1 MGCTVGSNKP
11 FSTLNLRIKPGE
23 GPIPEPAGIC
33 MLRIKKL
40 PRRAQPGGGKPISGD
55 HKTDESNPPSTDP
68 QKRGPHRTTENATG
82 RVGGGTNG
90 QAKWQ
95 QMGGGESGRG
105 RGRALVTSLAH

>member
-1 MGCTVGSNKP
+1 MAIEDFGDIQLCMDCTVGSNKP

-55 HKTDESNPPSTDP
+55 HKTDENNPPSTAP

-82 RVGGGTNG
+82 RGRRRHERSGKMATDGRRVG
-90 QAKWQ
+90 
-95 QMGGGESGRG
+95 
-105 RGRALVTSLAH
+105 